1 MELHRYGGYAD
12 AYRWCLYDSC
22 LPNLGLKLVI
32 DPTGLPFIYIFIY
45 DCCCGMD

>member
-1 MELHRYGGYAD
+1 MHIGGVYMIHV
-12 AYRWCLYDSC
+12 
-22 LPNLGLKLVI
+22 LPNMGLKLVI